1 VKSSPQSRRLLAA
14 PRFIPHTPH
23 MPRRVLLLN
32 LIAILWCCLMLTV
45 RMHLAGHHS
54 YAFLLW
60 NLFLAAI
67 PLGLSLGVAKT
78 KRLLI
83 AAPLLAL
90 WLLFFPNAP
99 YVLTD
104 LIHLTPHNHGHVPL
118 WLDLLMLLSYALVSL
133 WLGFQSLQIIQ
144 HWFAA
149 RFSHFTALSMVVG
162 SLGLSGFG
170 VYLGRFPRWN
180 SWEVLRRPHL
190 LLDDI
195 ASRVLDPLQH
205 AHTWGFTLGFGA
217 LLILAYLFW
226 ISSTTTAHV
235 PRKLD

>member
-1 VKSSPQSRRLLAA
+1 MS
-14 PRFIPHTPH
+14 
-23 MPRRVLLLN
+23 RRVLLLN
-32 LIAILWCCLMLTV
+32 LLAILWCCLVLNV
-45 RMHLAGHHS
+45 RMHLAERYN

-60 NLFLAAI
+60 NLFLAVI
-67 PLGLSLGVAKT
+67 PLSLSLGVAKT
-78 KRLLI
+78 NRTVL
-83 AAPLLAL
+83 AAPLLAA

-104 LIHLTPHNHGHVPL
+104 LIHLTPHNHAYVPL
-118 WLDLLMLLSYALVSL
+118 WLDLLMLLSFAFVSL

-149 RFSHFTALSMVVG
+149 RFSRLTAWSVAVG

-170 VYLGRFPRWN
+170 VYLGRFERWN
-180 SWEVLRRPHL
+180 SWDVLRRPHL
-190 LLDDI
+190 LFSDI

-205 AHTWGFTLGFGA
+205 ANTWGFSLGFGT

-226 ISSTTTAHV
+226 ISTATADHA
-235 PRKLD
+235 PRNVD